1 MTLSLFRI
9 KTPLIRAH
17 DKLLEIIID
26 SIEKAGRSLNE
37 KDILVISGKI
47 IATAQG
53 RIQDLSKVTD
63 ISPKAKELAQKY
75 NMEERVVELI
85 LRESDM
91 ILGGMKNVILTQ
103 VNGILIAN
111 AGIDRS
117 NAGIGNVVFF
127 PTNLKEIV
135 WKYWS
140 ELRAHFEIENLGII
154 IADSRVQPLRK
165 GTIGIAIA
173 TAGFEPVEDKI
184 SQPDL
189 FGRPLKITM
198 RAVADDLTSA
208 AQFLLGE
215 ADEQT
220 PVVLIRGAEV
230 QFTDTPQITTELPAE
245 ECLYM
250 NIFSKYLL
258 KRDKEPKIDY
268 D

>member
-1 MTLSLFRI
+1 MDLSLFSI
-9 KTPLIRAH
+9 KTPLIRAK
-17 DKLLEIIID
+17 DNLLKIIIE
-26 SIEKAGRSLNE
+26 SIEETGKTLEE
-37 KDILVISGKI
+37 KDVLVISGKI

-53 RIQDLSKVTD
+53 RITELSTITD
-63 ISPKAKELAQKY
+63 VSESAKNLARKY
-75 NMEERVVELI
+75 EMDERVVELI
-85 LRESDM
+85 LQESDQV
-91 ILGGMKNVILTQ
+91 LGGMKNVILAQ
-103 VNGILIAN
+103 VNDILIAN

-117 NAGIGNVVFF
+117 NAGIGKVVFF
-127 PTNLKEIV
+127 PNNLKEVV
-135 WKYWS
+135 WDYWNK
-140 ELRAHFEIENLGII
+140 LKAHYNLEQLGII

-173 TAGFEPVEDKI
+173 TAGFEPVEDMI

-189 FGRPLKITM
+189 FDRPLKITM

-220 PVVLIRGAEV
+220 PLVVIRGAKV
-230 QFTDTPQITTELPAE
+230 QFTDSPQISTELAPE

-258 KRDKEPKIDY
+258 KKDKKPNSD
-268 D
+268 